1 MFVDKL
7 SSGRIVARLRP
18 RKTRL
23 GNWAI
28 EVKLFHR
35 DTWEPNISLPM
46 FNDKE
51 SAKKWLADNYE
62 FIKEDEDE

>member
-18 RKTRL
+18 RQTRL

-35 DTWEPNISLPM
+35 DAWEPNISLPM

-51 SAKKWLADNYE
+51 SAEKWLADNYE
-62 FIKEDEDE
+62 FINEDEEE